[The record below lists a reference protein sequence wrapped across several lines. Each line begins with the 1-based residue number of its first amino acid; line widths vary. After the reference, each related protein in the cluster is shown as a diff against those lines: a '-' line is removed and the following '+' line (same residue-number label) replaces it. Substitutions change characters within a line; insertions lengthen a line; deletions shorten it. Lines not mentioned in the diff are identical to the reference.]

1 MDFRGGKMMETNE
14 DHSFPMNIVPKE
26 ERLDFEEKEEEEED
40 ERRTHTRSL
49 TKLILKQSWV
59 KRSRQSARECRARKK
74 LRYQYLEEI
83 ISETEKA
90 IVALRR
96 EMDCLKVWAKEMD
109 EGRIPPAMMDYRQAC
124 IDRKILE
131 PYKIH
136 NSDILMEESQEQEVL
151 RHVQT
156 VASSPASSGIAS
168 ASTSAGTGVTTMAFS
183 PTGGQLSAF
192 AAMML
197 SPSSLTHTISP
208 S

>member
-26 ERLDFEEKEEEEED
+26 ERLDFEEYYGSFCDEMYKQEEKKAGETS
-40 ERRTHTRSL
+40 RRGRTRSL
-49 TKLILKQSWV
+49 TKKSADKVDIKAKLE
-59 KRSRQSARECRARKK
+59 RSRQSARECRARKK

-168 ASTSAGTGVTTMAFS
+168 ASLALEQESQRWHFL
-183 PTGGQLSAF
+183 QLEVN
-192 AAMML
+192 
-197 SPSSLTHTISP
+197 
-208 S
+208 